1 MRRRGATYQ
10 LRPPRISRCSRGT
23 REHGTLLTVSR
34 EEAQHASLL
43 RARAVPRWLWSVGAL
58 GKGSAPTRGPSP
70 SARGRGATY
79 QLRPPRI
86 SSLFRGT
93 RKRATA
99 LTVSREKAQYASLLC
114 ARAVPRCSWS
124 VHPLGKGIITPAG
137 GFSLSTRGRG
147 ATHQLRPPRTSRCS
161 RGRRERATALA
172 VSREEA
178 QHASMLRARAVPRC
192 S

>member
-1 MRRRGATYQ
+1 MV
-10 LRPPRISRCSRGT
+10 PRTSCGLPESAGVR
-23 REHGTLLTVSR
+23 V
-34 EEAQHASLL
+34 AHASMALCSL
-43 RARAVPRWLWSVGAL
+43 SLGRRHSTQACCARAVPRWLWSVGAL